1 MIRVETF
8 ESNSSRNS
16 SGKKRR
22 RERKERRSRM
32 IEECYVNEEVGRKSS
47 SLINYSSTFRAR
59 HARYPPKLER
69 TCSRC
74 QIRLDSAKWITSLHL
89 PTLPST
95 YLQHS
100 FQRCSAAVFYAP
112 DTILSLPPLPS
123 ALIYVFARGKLSYLI
138 IAHHRRRQIAI
149 LAPRSLAEF
158 TVVFRYPPSVFLE
171 TEKFVLVEIYR
182 TILKRRIG
190 NNGIRNIKC
199 NQRRV
204 NFSTI
209 SVFFEKFVL

>member
-89 PTLPST
+89 PPPPRTFNT
-95 YLQHS
+95 A
-100 FQRCSAAVFYAP
+100 FNAARPLYF
-112 DTILSLPPLPS
+112 TRRTQSSLPPPLLGVDLCVCS
-123 ALIYVFARGKLSYLI
+123 RKIKLSHYR
-138 IAHHRRRQIAI
+138 ATAVD
-149 LAPRSLAEF
+149 RSLFWRQE
-158 TVVFRYPPSVFLE
+158 V
-171 TEKFVLVEIYR
+171 
-182 TILKRRIG
+182 
-190 NNGIRNIKC
+190 
-199 NQRRV
+199 
-204 NFSTI
+204 
-209 SVFFEKFVL
+209 

>member
-1 MIRVETF
+1 MSRDFRIELLPFLAEF
-8 ESNSSRNS
+8 ER
-16 SGKKRR
+16 KKKKKEK
-22 RERKERRSRM
+22 ERKEQDDRRMLCKWR
-32 IEECYVNEEVGRKSS
+32 VGRKSS

-112 DTILSLPPLPS
+112 DTILSLLPLPS

-158 TVVFRYPPSVFLE
+158 TVVFRYLPVFLE

>member
-1 MIRVETF
+1 MLCKWR
-8 ESNSSRNS
+8 
-16 SGKKRR
+16 
-22 RERKERRSRM
+22 
-32 IEECYVNEEVGRKSS
+32 VGRKSS

-158 TVVFRYPPSVFLE
+158 TVVFRYLPVFLE

-182 TILKRRIG
+182 TILKRRRIG

-199 NQRRV
+199 NWRRV

-209 SVFFEKFVL
+209 SVLFEKFVL

>member
-1 MIRVETF
+1 MSRDFRIELLPFLAEF
-8 ESNSSRNS
+8 ER
-16 SGKKRR
+16 KKKKKEK
-22 RERKERRSRM
+22 ERKEQDDRRMLCKWR
-32 IEECYVNEEVGRKSS
+32 VGRKSS

-89 PTLPST
+89 PTLPAPST
-95 YLQHS
+95 QLS
-100 FQRCSAAVFYAP
+100 TLLGRC
-112 DTILSLPPLPS
+112 ILRAGHNPLSPPLPS
-123 ALIYVFARGKLSYLI
+123 SLIYVFARGKLSYLI

-158 TVVFRYPPSVFLE
+158 TVVFRYLPVFLE

>member
-1 MIRVETF
+1 MSRDFRIELLPFLAEF
-8 ESNSSRNS
+8 ER
-16 SGKKRR
+16 KKKKKEK
-22 RERKERRSRM
+22 ERKEQDDRRMLCKWR
-32 IEECYVNEEVGRKSS
+32 VGRKSS

-158 TVVFRYPPSVFLE
+158 TVVFRYLPVFLE

>member
-1 MIRVETF
+1 MLSLPDQTRL
-8 ESNSSRNS
+8 
-16 SGKKRR
+16 GK
-22 RERKERRSRM
+22 
-32 IEECYVNEEVGRKSS
+32 VNYK
-47 SLINYSSTFRAR
+47 LAPT
-59 HARYPPKLER
+59 YPPLY
-69 TCSRC
+69 
-74 QIRLDSAKWITSLHL
+74 
-89 PTLPST
+89 LPST
-95 YLQHS
+95 QLS
-100 FQRCSAAVFYAP
+100 TLLGRC
-112 DTILSLPPLPS
+112 ILRAGHNPLSPPLPS
-123 ALIYVFARGKLSYLI
+123 SLIYVFARGKLSYLI

-158 TVVFRYPPSVFLE
+158 TVVFRYLPVFLE

>member
-1 MIRVETF
+1 MLSLPDQTRL
-8 ESNSSRNS
+8 
-16 SGKKRR
+16 GK
-22 RERKERRSRM
+22 
-32 IEECYVNEEVGRKSS
+32 VN
-47 SLINYSSTFRAR
+47 Y
-59 HARYPPKLER
+59 KL
-69 TCSRC
+69 
-74 QIRLDSAKWITSLHL
+74 APTS
-89 PTLPST
+89 PSPH
-95 YLQHS
+95 LQHS

-158 TVVFRYPPSVFLE
+158 TVVFRYLPVFLE

-182 TILKRRIG
+182 TVLKRRRIG

-199 NQRRV
+199 NRRRV
-204 NFSTI
+204 NSSI
-209 SVFFEKFVL
+209 SVLF